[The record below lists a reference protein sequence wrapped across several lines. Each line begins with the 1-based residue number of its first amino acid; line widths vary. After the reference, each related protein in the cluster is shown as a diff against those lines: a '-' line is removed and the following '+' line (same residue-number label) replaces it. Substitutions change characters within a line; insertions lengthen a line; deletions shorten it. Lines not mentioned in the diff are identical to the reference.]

1 MAGFQGH
8 AILKIDQKQKQN
20 CLLDKVQN
28 QGNERRKIKKDP
40 RQDSGQRKISYTKYP
55 KKCFTQIYRGLCGD
69 AMLVSTWMGTKA
81 DENHEKHLLPS
92 FATKA

>member
-55 KKCFTQIYRGLCGD
+55 KKCFTKFIEVCV
-69 AMLVSTWMGTKA
+69 LVPTWMDTNMA
-81 DENHEKHLLPS
+81 DENHEKHLLPR